1 MVEGINAIFASWY
14 GFPRPVVAAVNGHA
28 IAGGLILA
36 LCADY
41 RVGST
46 EGQYGV
52 TELKAGV
59 GYPAVAMA
67 VVRAE
72 LHAPAARRLV
82 LGADLVG
89 AKEALD
95 AGAFD
100 EIAESDD
107 VLRRA
112 TEVARGL
119 SLLPREAYATVKQQ
133 LRGPVLEAALAQPD
147 PLLEGFAGGAAPVNA
162 DLVRRSLE
170 FTNRPAYEP
179 TDDEL
184 ADVFAPDVVLDMSA
198 RVFNPHVY
206 EGYEGLRQF
215 RADALEVWESL
226 EISATELI
234 EQGDCVLVLTRVQ
247 SRGRG
252 SGVTLDVEGAGI
264 WTVAGGRLTHYR
276 LLSPGVVGRDEAIA
290 ALREQAKGRA
300 R

>member
-1 MVEGINAIFASWY
+1 MDLQLLDEGTRLAEELASDPPAAVVLTGREGFFSAGLDLKVAPTLDADGQRGMVEGINAIFAAWY

-41 RVGST
+41 RVAST
-46 EGQYGV
+46 DGKYGV

-89 AKEALD
+89 PREALE

-100 EIAESDD
+100 ELAEPDE
-107 VLRRA
+107 VLHRA

-119 SLLPREAYATVKQQ
+119 SLLPREAYATVKGQ

-147 PLLEGFAGGAAPVNA
+147 PLLEGFAGSAEAAA
-162 DLVRRSLE
+162 ASSKL
-170 FTNRPAYEP
+170 
-179 TDDEL
+179 
-184 ADVFAPDVVLDMSA
+184 
-198 RVFNPHVY
+198 
-206 EGYEGLRQF
+206 LRDQ
-215 RADALEVWESL
+215 A
-226 EISATELI
+226 
-234 EQGDCVLVLTRVQ
+234 
-247 SRGRG
+247 G
-252 SGVTLDVEGAGI
+252 S
-264 WTVAGGRLTHYR
+264 
-276 LLSPGVVGRDEAIA
+276 
-290 ALREQAKGRA
+290 
-300 R
+300 